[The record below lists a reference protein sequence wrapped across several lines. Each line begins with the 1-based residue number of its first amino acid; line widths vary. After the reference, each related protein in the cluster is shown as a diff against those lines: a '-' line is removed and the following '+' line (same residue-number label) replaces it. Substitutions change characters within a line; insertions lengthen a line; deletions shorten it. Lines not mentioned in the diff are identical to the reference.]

1 MTDNE
6 FLLAISNML
15 NPIRKDVSE
24 LRAEIT
30 ELGGKV
36 TSLEGKVTSLEGK
49 VTSLGREIDEIR
61 EEVREIGER
70 VRKVELTQEN
80 VVLPRLQNIEA
91 CYMSTFERY
100 KNGVE
105 EHEQIKDNVS
115 LLAQVVMEHSE
126 KLKRIS

>member
-36 TSLEGKVTSLEGK
+36 TSLEGKVA
-49 VTSLGREIDEIR
+49 SLGREIDEIR